1 MFREK
6 MLKTIILVIILSTT
20 LYVPAYGRCTGGTN
34 SLNFHGGGSSDDLE
48 ALLLFSTTT
57 TFLVITTEITC
68 GLDEPN
74 SGYSRSKRSFGRVSS
89 EDKQEPGDSDRETKL
104 NETILP
110 HFNENY
116 EKIKE
121 ESARGIGE
129 NLEVLASLYGC
140 RSSVYPEFMKL
151 MRQQYLIIF
160 QDYTENIDKVNKIQM
175 YIELDD
181 LLSSSC
187 RL

>member
-1 MFREK
+1 
-6 MLKTIILVIILSTT
+6 MLKTIGFILCLLAT
-20 LYVPAYGRCTGGTN
+20 LDSAALGRCTGGQN
-34 SLNFHGGGSSDDLE
+34 RFNLHGSANSDDME

-57 TFLVITTEITC
+57 TFIVITTEISC
-68 GLDEPN
+68 GVEDRD
-74 SGYSRSKRSFGRVSS
+74 SGYSYTPSPSGTTSD
-89 EDKQEPGDSDRETKL
+89 EEPQDSTDSYRETKL

-121 ESARGIGE
+121 ESARGTGE

-140 RSSVYPEFMKL
+140 RSGVYQQFMKI
-151 MRQQYLIIF
+151 MRSQYLTIF
-160 QDYTENIDKVNKIQM
+160 QEYTENIDKVNRIQM
-175 YIELDD
+175 YIELDE

>member
-1 MFREK
+1 
-6 MLKTIILVIILSTT
+6 MLKTIGLIVCLFTALCTSA
-20 LYVPAYGRCTGGTN
+20 LGRCTGGNN
-34 SLNFHGGGSSDDLE
+34 SLSIRGSANSDDME
-48 ALLLFSTTT
+48 ALLLLSTTT
-57 TFLVITTEITC
+57 TFIVITTEISC
-68 GLDEPN
+68 GIEERD
-74 SGYSRSKRSFGRVSS
+74 SGYSYTPPPSGSISNDEQQTSAVSY
-89 EDKQEPGDSDRETKL
+89 RETKL

-121 ESARGIGE
+121 EAARGAGE

-140 RSSVYPEFMKL
+140 RSSVYQQFVKI
-151 MRQQYLIIF
+151 MRSQYLTIF

-175 YIELDD
+175 YIELDE

-187 RL
+187 KL

>member
-1 MFREK
+1 MF
-6 MLKTIILVIILSTT
+6 KTIVLVIIISTT

-34 SLNFHGGGSSDDLE
+34 RLNFHGGGNSDDMA
-48 ALLLFSTTT
+48 ALLLLSTTT
-57 TFLVITTEITC
+57 TFIAITTEITC
-68 GLDEPN
+68 GIDEPD
-74 SGYSRSKRSFGRVSS
+74 SGYSNSKKSSNSVS
-89 EDKQEPGDSDRETKL
+89 EDDDQKPDVSYRETKL

-121 ESARGIGE
+121 ESARGNGE

-140 RSSVYPEFMKL
+140 RSSVYPQFMKL

-175 YIELDD
+175 YIELDE

-187 RL
+187 QL